1 MLRLMRAAL
10 IAVGL
15 LMLTYGPVNADSFLT
30 SVSTGSKTANRVA
43 PKPYTGNAVSPK
55 MARGAASRALSTIKH
70 TKNIAIG
77 MEVIRRVDSVAMDH
91 PGVGNKFRLGMAKL
105 ARTGNPKFQLL
116 RGMNLVMRNPDS
128 RRGATAVRKA
138 AKSLSG
144 NSAAQLAAGLTIA
157 QRDAFSPKFGH
168 KWEQKT
174 RLKKEASNYINQ
186 AQALEAKTKHP
197 RPLVREGIK
206 QAKEYAGYYEGY
218 SGLIK

>member
-1 MLRLMRAAL
+1 
-10 IAVGL
+10 
-15 LMLTYGPVNADSFLT
+15 MLTYGPVSADSFMT

-43 PKPYTGNAVSPK
+43 PKPYTGNAVSPR
-55 MARGAASRALSTIKH
+55 MAKGVAGRALSTIKH

-128 RRGATAVRKA
+128 RRGAAAVRKA
-138 AKSLSG
+138 AKGALAG
-144 NSAAQLAAGLTIA
+144 NSAAQLAAGLTVA

-168 KWEQKT
+168 KWEKKT
-174 RLKKEASNYINQ
+174 RLKKEAASYINK
-186 AQALEAKTKHP
+186 AQALEAQTKHP

-218 SGLIK
+218 NGLIK